1 MTPAGPDGPARRR
14 ILSIDG
20 GGIRGIIPL
29 CALAALERTTGRP
42 ARETFSF
49 VAGTSTGALIAAAV
63 AAGIPARQ
71 VLDLYVT
78 RARGLFATY
87 PWSLPQRVLLGY
99 LYSTRTLHDLITDE
113 LGAARGWTLN
123 DAPIDLLITAKRVAD
138 GMPWYFVRDNP
149 RNARRTGRLALADC
163 ATASAA
169 APTYFQPWTV
179 PEDTATLPRGAEP
192 VGTLVDGSVG
202 VAGNPAYQACVE
214 AFDYAEGSS
223 PRAPPWSRSARVATR
238 RGVRRRGSAPG
249 YDGCWTSCCARLASN
264 RRNSCDGT
272 TQSSPS
278 TASTRSCGATSRW
291 TTQAASTSCAASV
304 KTWRRVSIGMRSS
317 QGPVP
322 PSRSRTATRC
332 GKRIVRACSAR
343 RAPTRSAGGPSGPV
357 PGARGV

>member
-1 MTPAGPDGPARRR
+1 MTLAGSDGPACRR

-71 VLDLYVT
+71 VLDLYAT

-87 PWSLPQRVLLGY
+87 PWSLPQRILLGY

-149 RNARRTGRLALADC
+149 CNARRTGRLALADC

-214 AFDYAEGSS
+214 AFDYAEGYVPARATLVSLGTGRYAPRGTPGWIGSWLRWVLDELLRS
-223 PRAPPWSRSARVATR
+223 PGEQQTEL
-238 RGVRRRGSAPG
+238 VRRHYPELAFYRIDPQLRRDIALDDTGGIDELRRIGEDLAARIDWDAILAGAGSTFAVM
-249 YDGCWTSCCARLASN
+249 D
-264 RRNSCDGT
+264 RNT
-272 TQSSPS
+272 L
-278 TASTRSCGATSRW
+278 W
-291 TTQAASTSCAASV
+291 QAYSKSV
-304 KTWRRVSIGMRSS
+304 
-317 QGPVP
+317 
-322 PSRSRTATRC
+322 
-332 GKRIVRACSAR
+332 
-343 RAPTRSAGGPSGPV
+343 
-357 PGARGV
+357 